1 MKSSSAHAHYLNYL
15 KVNFTVTV
23 FNSTFLSLCLMLIV
37 SVLYHFELRAAARVT
52 NWNIEIHLDE
62 LKDMRC
68 THPVGF
74 CQIGFCVSLGGCVMW
89 DAIAWRSLKTH
100 EGKLSSAPCEAW
112 LSGLEL
118 MKQYAGE
125 VSHDATVTPSARKIL
140 EETHQVFTGH
150 CGLWKLLIMLKL
162 SHVLNHTVI

>member
-1 MKSSSAHAHYLNYL
+1 MKSSNAHAHYLNYL

-23 FNSTFLSLCLMLIV
+23 FNSMFLCLCLMLIV
-37 SVLYHFELRAAARVT
+37 SVLYHFVLRAAARVT

-68 THPVGF
+68 AHPVGF
-74 CQIGFCVSLGGCVMW
+74 CQIAFCVLLGGCVMW
-89 DAIAWRSLKTH
+89 DAIARRSLKTH
-100 EGKLSSAPCEAW
+100 GGKLSSTPCEAW

-118 MKQYAGE
+118 QYAGE

-162 SHVLNHTVI
+162 SRVLNHIVI